1 MAMIRVGL
9 IGLSGAA
16 DKDYEGTSWTPSAH
30 LPYLRASPHFK
41 IVALLNSSVDSAK
54 AAIKKYGLS
63 AETKAYSDPN
73 DLANDAAVDL
83 VVCSVRVDR
92 HFLTVRPSIIARKI
106 IYVEWPLE
114 RNLEVVNEMAHL
126 AALHNTKTIA
136 GLQGSFAPVIRKMK
150 TLVQQGAI
158 GNIISS
164 TFDGALGNGGAT
176 ENKSVRYFLER
187 VVGGNAMSIHCGHC
201 IESVTSV
208 LGQFEKFI
216 SECSIRRPTIDIV
229 DSSLGKNDK
238 VIVKGARNTVPD
250 QILIHGTVKPS
261 NAVVTLNLHGGK
273 GCPGVPRVNWRI
285 EGEKGWLR
293 LTSPVFFINIGSPEL
308 KLEIFNAEDCKVQEV
323 ALGPDEW
330 DELPLP
336 ARNIARLYE
345 AYRKDEW
352 YPDFEWALKR
362 HELVNE
368 MWRRFDEGA

>member
-1 MAMIRVGL
+1 MIRVGL

-41 IVALLNSSVDSAK
+41 IVALLNSSVDSAN

-73 DLANDAAVDL
+73 DIANDAAVDL

-92 HFLTVRPSIIARKI
+92 HFLTVRPSIIARKT

-114 RNLEVVNEMAHL
+114 RNLEVLNEMAHL

-136 GLQGSFAPVIRKMK
+136 GLQGSIAPVIRKMK
-150 TLVQQGAI
+150 TLVQQ
-158 GNIISS
+158 
-164 TFDGALGNGGAT
+164 
-176 ENKSVRYFLER
+176 
-187 VVGGNAMSIHCGHC
+187 
-201 IESVTSV
+201 V

-229 DSSLGKNDK
+229 DSSLGKNDN

-273 GCPGVPRVNWRI
+273 GCPGVPRVDWQI

-323 ALGPDEW
+323 ALGADEW